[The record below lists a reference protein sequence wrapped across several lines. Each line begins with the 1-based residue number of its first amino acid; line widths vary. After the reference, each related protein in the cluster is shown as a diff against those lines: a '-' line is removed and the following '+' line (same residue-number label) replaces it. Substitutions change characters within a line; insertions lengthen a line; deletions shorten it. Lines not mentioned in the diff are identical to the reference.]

1 MLDGLK
7 LTMWLA
13 VPKEDKV
20 KVYGSVAI
28 ELIVAASTPLF
39 RANAKETTT
48 KSVIGRTFVSVTFI
62 DESLPT
68 FANTE
73 DGKVTVNWWIQTV
86 LVSSLAVE
94 TTP

>member
-13 VPKEDKV
+13 VPKEAKV

-28 ELIVAASTPLF
+28 ALTVAASTPLF
-39 RANAKETTT
+39 RANAKETTI

-62 DESLPT
+62 DESLPIL
-68 FANTE
+68 ANTA
-73 DGKVTVNWWIQTV
+73 DGKVTV
-86 LVSSLAVE
+86 S
-94 TTP
+94 